1 MKKLVV
7 RMTSSECQY
16 ESALQLWLLLWI
28 FESTGENKGFQFTSI
43 LLIGKSGAESSL
55 TFSDQISFN
64 EFPLKKKIGFL
75 VWFAPVFIL
84 SAVFRILTLALLFD

>member
-16 ESALQLWLLLWI
+16 ESALHLWLLLWI
-28 FESTGENKGFQFTSI
+28 FESTGFSI
-43 LLIGKSGAESSL
+43 HLNPADRQVRAKSSL
-55 TFSDQISFN
+55 TVSDQISFDDL
-64 EFPLKKKIGFL
+64 PLKKKIGFL
-75 VWFAPVFIL
+75 VWFAPVYIL